1 MDSIFSM
8 SINFLNSQHHF
19 FENVLILVRRNLIL
33 RNYIKRYIKKLSI
46 FHFFRV
52 LCFSKYAANA
62 PKDKIKTTKTEKK
75 NKMIEL

>member
-1 MDSIFSM
+1 MTCY
-8 SINFLNSQHHF
+8 
-19 FENVLILVRRNLIL
+19 V
-33 RNYIKRYIKKLSI
+33 KKLSI

-75 NKMIEL
+75 KMIELQNFNPEATIV